1 VASRDAQF
9 LEKTMN
15 GTRAPSSVALVD
27 SAEVKRLGLINRLD
41 RRGYCPMRF
50 ADVSELLAALASGRQ
65 FEALLLVDDGT
76 AAWSRLSA
84 VCSVLGMPA
93 LLLTHETR
101 WRART
106 EPDHDLP
113 LAPLF
118 DFATIGSTDIELDAR
133 LRNLIQRARAA
144 GRRFAHGN
152 SETTIGGYEFL
163 EGPQI
168 VVHKGRE
175 ILLQPRQ
182 FELAL
187 ELFRNVGR
195 LVTREWLWNSF
206 WSPTLPRD
214 GVRALDVCVA
224 NVRRKLELRPENGFT
239 LRAVY
244 KRGYQLRTT
253 PPRARPD
260 AGIELPASRAYAHA
274 DGALNGR
281 GMGPGAG
288 VLPGPDMGLQL
299 S

>member
-1 VASRDAQF
+1 
-9 LEKTMN
+9 MN

-27 SAEVKRLGLINRLD
+27 SAEIQRLGLTSRLE
-41 RRGYCPMRF
+41 RRGYLPMLF
-50 ADVSELLAALASGRQ
+50 SGVSELLAALASGRQ
-65 FEALLLVDDGT
+65 FEALLLMDDGT
-76 AAWSRLSA
+76 AAWGRLSA

-101 WRART
+101 WKTRA
-106 EPDHDLP
+106 EPDQDL
-113 LAPLF
+113 LLTPLF
-118 DFATIGSTDIELDAR
+118 DFATSDSTDIELDAR
-133 LRNLIQRARAA
+133 LRNLIQRTRAS
-144 GRRFAHGN
+144 GRRHSQAL
-152 SETTIGGYEFL
+152 ETTIGGYEFL

-175 ILLQPRQ
+175 IMLQPRQ

-195 LVTREWLWNSF
+195 LLTREWLWNSF
-206 WSPTLPRD
+206 WGPTLPRD

-244 KRGYQLRTT
+244 RRGYQLRTT
-253 PPRARPD
+253 PPRTRLD
-260 AGIELPASRAYAHA
+260 AGLALATAPKPPTFAHA
-274 DGALNGR
+274 EGALNGLAL
-281 GMGPGAG
+281 GPAAS
-288 VLPGPDMGLQL
+288 LGPDAGLQL

>member
-1 VASRDAQF
+1 
-9 LEKTMN
+9 MN

-27 SAEVKRLGLINRLD
+27 SAEVQRLGLATRLE
-41 RRGYCPMRF
+41 RRGYCPMLF
-50 ADVSELLAALASGRQ
+50 AGVSELLAALASGRQ

-76 AAWSRLSA
+76 AAWGRLSA

-93 LLLTHETR
+93 LLLTYEAR
-101 WRART
+101 WRTRT
-106 EPDHDLP
+106 ELDHDVL

-118 DFATIGSTDIELDAR
+118 DFATSDSTDIELDAR
-133 LRNLIQRARAA
+133 LRNLIQRARANA
-144 GRRFAHGN
+144 NGRRYAQVH
-152 SETTIGGYEFL
+152 ETTIGGYEFL

-175 ILLQPRQ
+175 IMLQPRQ

-206 WSPTLPRD
+206 WGPVLPRE

-224 NVRRKLELRPENGFT
+224 NVRRKLDLRPENGFT

-253 PPRARPD
+253 PPRVRTD
-260 AGIELPASRAYAHA
+260 AGLAPATASRPPGFARA
-274 DGALNGR
+274 DGALNGLAL
-281 GMGPGAG
+281 GPAAP
-288 VLPGPDMGLQL
+288 LGPDMGLQL